1 MQILWRTSPTR
12 GRSTRF
18 TCVVKKSIARAC
30 AGSGRNEKGAFCGG
44 LCRCERITRVR
55 YSPPCITAA
64 ERRYSKE
71 TRREHMKFRL
81 LLLPLAVLAGGLLLF
96 AQVKEFRP
104 VTEAMLRNPAP
115 GDWLNW
121 RRTDNAWGYS
131 PLDQITRQN
140 VTQLQLAWSWAMD
153 DTGANEATPLVY
165 DGIMYLPN
173 PRGVIQAL
181 DGVTGDL
188 IWEYRPEV
196 AQTGAPAASGG
207 GAEQTAIPRLTQ
219 RPAGGGGDEGRG
231 IQRNIAIYGDKVFG
245 TTNDAHIV
253 AVDARTGKRV
263 WDTRVADS
271 KLGYEYTSGPIVV
284 H

>member
-1 MQILWRTSPTR
+1 MRILWRTSPTR

-30 AGSGRNEKGAFCGG
+30 GGSGRNKN
-44 LCRCERITRVR
+44 
-55 YSPPCITAA
+55 
-64 ERRYSKE
+64 
-71 TRREHMKFRL
+71 RREHMKFRL
-81 LLLPLAVLAGGLLLF
+81 LLVVLAVLAGGLLLF
-96 AQVKEFRP
+96 AQLKEFRP

-173 PRGVIQAL
+173 PRGRI
-181 DGVTGDL
+181 
-188 IWEYRPEV
+188 
-196 AQTGAPAASGG
+196 
-207 GAEQTAIPRLTQ
+207 
-219 RPAGGGGDEGRG
+219 
-231 IQRNIAIYGDKVFG
+231 
-245 TTNDAHIV
+245 
-253 AVDARTGKRV
+253 
-263 WDTRVADS
+263 
-271 KLGYEYTSGPIVV
+271 
-284 H
+284 